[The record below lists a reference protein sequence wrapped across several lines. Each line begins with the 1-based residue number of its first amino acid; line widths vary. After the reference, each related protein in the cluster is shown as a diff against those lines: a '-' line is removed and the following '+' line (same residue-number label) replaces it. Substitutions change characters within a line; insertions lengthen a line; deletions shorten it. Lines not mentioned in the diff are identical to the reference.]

1 MQILPFQPY
10 WKHNIM
16 LTDTD
21 PKNTVLTEK
30 HAKHFLLYE
39 HLKIYINKDCKT
51 GVRECTLLRST
62 FFKACM
68 HVSC

>member
-10 WKHNIM
+10 CKHNIM

-30 HAKHFLLYE
+30 HARHFLLYE
-39 HLKIYINKDCKT
+39 HLKIYINKDCK
-51 GVRECTLLRST
+51 RLLLRST